1 MKVTP
6 GDPSCQNATVPGVS
20 ILHEM
25 QTLSGGGLAWSAAGS
40 GPAAGTGRTGGA
52 PPEPREIR
60 AKCVSDSSRGAQV
73 YDPPLRWA
81 RKCMHGRHGG
91 RASACTAPAELK
103 QVYAPSRQIRVEC
116 MFLSPKRNQVH
127 LGGIHLSPRPPARR
141 QRGGQSAAPEAS
153 ACPAGKAQGEMPPR
167 APRQTQGVGASKE
180 AAPAPDG
187 EGADA
192 WHIMW
197 AVQ

>member
-25 QTLSGGGLAWSAAGS
+25 QTLSGGGLTWSAAGS
-40 GPAAGTGRTGGA
+40 GPRRARAARRA
-52 PPEPREIR
+52 PPGPREIR
-60 AKCVSDSSRGAQV
+60 AKCVSGSNRGAQV

-81 RKCMHGRHGG
+81 RKCMHGPRGAQ
-91 RASACTAPAELK
+91 ASVCP
-103 QVYAPSRQIRVEC
+103 VPSNSRRVHVPLAKTQSSA
-116 MFLSPKRNQVH
+116 FRRNTLV
-127 LGGIHLSPRPPARR
+127 PRPPARR
-141 QRGGQSAAPEAS
+141 QRGGKAPPPKRL
-153 ACPAGKAQGEMPPR
+153 PAPQVKPR
-167 APRQTQGVGASKE
+167 AKCRQELHARPRELAPKK

-192 WHIMW
+192 WHNMW